1 MASESR
7 GWQLQPIDFG
17 AGAGALRRIWHGIAG
32 KWALQYVIDQ
42 QNGFNEVLG
51 KQVLALEAE
60 QDELRREIARLNSQL
75 QSLRHQLDTSA
86 SE

>member
-1 MASESR
+1 MTSESK
-7 GWQLQPIDFG
+7 GWQLQPINFG
-17 AGAGALRRIWHGIAG
+17 AGAGTLRRICHGIAG

-60 QDELRREIARLNSQL
+60 QDELRRELARLSSQIQTL
-75 QSLRHQLDTSA
+75 KQQLDN
-86 SE
+86 E